1 MPRDLLEAY
10 VGDSPAAQ
18 SELVD
23 RALRVASLGPGISH
37 IRSTFVPDDQ
47 VVLHVFE
54 APSAGAL
61 HRAGARAGLQ
71 YERLAEAYEADAGSA
86 GITNDDGGVS

>member
-1 MPRDLLEAY
+1 MPRYLLEAY

-18 SELVD
+18 SEVVD
-23 RALRVASLGPGISH
+23 RAKRVVSLGPGISH
-37 IRSTFVPDDQ
+37 IRTTFVPDDQ

-61 HRAGARAGLQ
+61 QRAGTRAGLQ
-71 YERLAEAYEADAGSA
+71 YERLAEAYETDAGGA
-86 GITNDDGGVS
+86 GTHNDEGGVS